1 MCIVEVQFN
10 LRPDTD
16 AGEMARL
23 FDELAVPIYRKI
35 PGCISANVYKYEAI
49 GDNRS
54 PEYDYAFIEVWESKE
69 ANMKALSDKY
79 IGFDGSQL
87 QNTGF
92 YNKLG
97 ALVTGIE
104 IAARALPLGSGK

>member
-1 MCIVEVQFN
+1 
-10 LRPDTD
+10 
-16 AGEMARL
+16 
-23 FDELAVPIYRKI
+23 LATLVYLKI
-35 PGCISANVYKYEAI
+35 SGCISANIYKYEPI
-49 GDNRS
+49 GDNRA

-79 IGFDGSQL
+79 IGFGGSEL

-92 YNKLG
+92 YDKLG
-97 ALVTGIE
+97 TMITGVD